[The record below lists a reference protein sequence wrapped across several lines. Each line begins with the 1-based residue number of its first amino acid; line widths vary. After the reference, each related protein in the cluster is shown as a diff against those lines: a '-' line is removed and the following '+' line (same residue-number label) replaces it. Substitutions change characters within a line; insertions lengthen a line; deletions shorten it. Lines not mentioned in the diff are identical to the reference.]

1 VVTAYATQLA
11 TVPVLRA
18 QEEEEVPV
26 FPVVG
31 ELIIGTLA
39 FAVLCFILLKFV
51 FPKMEQMYQQ
61 RVAAIEGGLA
71 KAEAAQNEANALL
84 EQYRM
89 QLAEARTEASQIR
102 DEARE
107 EGNRILEEMR
117 TSARE
122 ESERIVARGA
132 EQLAVERQQLVTEL
146 RGDVG
151 RLAVELAS
159 KVVGESLADE
169 ARRAGTVD
177 RFLAELDGLD
187 AAGASR

>member
-1 VVTAYATQLA
+1 MVTAYATQLA

-187 AAGASR
+187 TAGASR

>member
-1 VVTAYATQLA
+1 M
-11 TVPVLRA
+11 LRA

-187 AAGASR
+187 TAGASR